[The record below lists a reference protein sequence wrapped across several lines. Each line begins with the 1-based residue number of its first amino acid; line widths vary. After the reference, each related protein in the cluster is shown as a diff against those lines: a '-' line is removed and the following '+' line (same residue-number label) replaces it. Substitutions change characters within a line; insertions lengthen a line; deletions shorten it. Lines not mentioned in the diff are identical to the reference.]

1 MVSIDETERNKRWFQ
16 KQLEL
21 NDFTYRSLAAKLN
34 LSGPDV
40 SRIVNG
46 QRNIQ
51 ADEVAKMARLLN
63 VSVDDILKR
72 SKATAPIERYE
83 RNSIKRSP
91 YTSLIGAVGPGGAI
105 TKAMGGK
112 MGSRKVM
119 RPARVGDDCVA
130 VTVADVGSMWLDW
143 VFYFTPLDY
152 IHEKSAGKICA
163 IVDADGEQFLG
174 LVQPTGGEKNFQIF
188 SLDGREI
195 KNTKIK
201 SASPIS
207 WARQEAN

>member
-51 ADEVAKMARLLN
+51 ADEVVKMARLLN

-72 SKATAPIERYE
+72 SKATNPIERYE
-83 RNSIKRSP
+83 RNNIKKSP
-91 YTSLIGAVGPGGAI
+91 YATLIGAVGPGGAI
-105 TKAMGGK
+105 TKTLSGK

-119 RPARVGDDCVA
+119 RPARVSEDCVA
-130 VTVADVGSMWLDW
+130 VIMVDVASLWLDW
-143 VFYFTPLDY
+143 VFYFTPVDY
-152 IHEKSAGKICA
+152 IHEKAAGKMCA
-163 IVDADGEQFLG
+163 IVDAEGEQFLG
-174 LVQPTGGEKNFQIF
+174 FVQPAGGEKNFQIF
-188 SLDGREI
+188 SLDGQEI
-195 KNTKIK
+195 KKTKLK
-201 SASPIS
+201 SASPVC
-207 WARQEAN
+207 WARQDAA